1 MSKQTIL
8 SIIIAILST
17 IVLIVVVGGT
27 FGMKDNNNTKTD
39 TVVSVVHDTIIVVD
53 NKEVRNLRQQLSIVR
68 DSVQIYKDSIEYVSF
83 KYNQQLILRDIK
95 LARIKEY
102 NRIAGQRNNIKYLR
116 GWINRVLN

>member
-8 SIIIAILST
+8 SVIIAILST
-17 IVLIVVVGGT
+17 TVLIVVVGGI
-27 FGMKDNNNTKTD
+27 FGMKDNTNTKTD
-39 TVVSVVHDTIIVVD
+39 TIVSVVHDTIIVVD

-83 KYNQQLILRDIK
+83 KYNQQVILRDIK

>member
-8 SIIIAILST
+8 LIITFLCAVVFTIILGASF
-17 IVLIVVVGGT
+17 GT
-27 FGMKDNNNTKTD
+27 QNNNTKTD
-39 TVVSVVHDTIIVVD
+39 TIISVVRDTIIVVD
-53 NKEVRNLRQQLSIVR
+53 NNEVRNLRQQLSIVR

-83 KYNQQLILRDIK
+83 KYNQQVILRDIK